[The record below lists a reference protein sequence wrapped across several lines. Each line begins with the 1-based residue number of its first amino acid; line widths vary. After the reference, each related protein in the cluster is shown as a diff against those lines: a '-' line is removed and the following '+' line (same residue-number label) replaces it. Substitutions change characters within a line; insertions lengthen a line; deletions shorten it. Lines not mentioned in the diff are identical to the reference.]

1 MSDEVFPESDWA
13 EQVESCLLS
22 ELPWEPFC
30 NKVEFNIVGAIGLHK
45 KEHFLVFRRER
56 GVDFAERAERGLR
69 DWLVISGKGVMRKWV
84 AIELTRREGCVAS
97 SWRENVYELN
107 SIFVGP
113 ERIMYG
119 QKEKIIMM
127 RWWE

>member
-1 MSDEVFPESDWA
+1 MG
-13 EQVESCLLS
+13 
-22 ELPWEPFC
+22 
-30 NKVEFNIVGAIGLHK
+30 I
-45 KEHFLVFRRER
+45 ER

-113 ERIMYG
+113 ER
-119 QKEKIIMM
+119 KIVWTERENHNDEMM
-127 RWWE
+127 R